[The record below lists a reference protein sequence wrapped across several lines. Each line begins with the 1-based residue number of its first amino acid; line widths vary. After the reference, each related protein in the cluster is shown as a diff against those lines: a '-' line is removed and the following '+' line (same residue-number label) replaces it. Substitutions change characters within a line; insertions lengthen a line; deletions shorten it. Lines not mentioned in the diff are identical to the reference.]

1 MLDTTPL
8 QTESR
13 PYAKWGEAAIAGWQA
28 LPDVLLKNQHKLE
41 LTPTELVVLINV
53 LSFWW
58 YVEDL
63 PFPRITTLAKRMNVT
78 DRTVQRCL
86 KQLIQRG
93 LLERKTDIGRDGK
106 MREVLNPDGLVAA
119 LKKLAVV
126 DPAFRHRQG
135 QHLKGMIGEADGAEI
150 PF

>member
-1 MLDTTPL
+1 MLETTPPS
-8 QTESR
+8 TESR
-13 PYAKWGEAAIAGWQA
+13 LYAKWGEAAVAGWQG
-28 LPDVLLKNQHKLE
+28 LPDVLLKNQHKLD

-58 YVEDL
+58 YVEEL
-63 PFPRITTLAKRMNVT
+63 PFPRISTLAKRMNVT

-86 KQLIQRG
+86 KKLAQKG
-93 LLERKTDIGRDGK
+93 LLKRKTDIGKDGE
-106 MREVLNPDGLVAA
+106 MREVLDPEGLVAA
-119 LKKLAVV
+119 LKKLAVH

-135 QHLKGMIGEADGAEI
+135 SKRAMEEALEAEI